1 MSDYIEIRWHGRAQ
15 QGIVTAAKVLAEA
28 ALSSGKYVQ
37 AFPEFGPER
46 MGAPVRAFNRISSE
60 PIRLHGQVTNPGIV
74 LIVDPTLIGMS
85 LSGGMESSG
94 GVTDGTP
101 DDAIFIINTPKSPDE
116 MRKKLSLGSHAKIFT
131 IDASK
136 ISIECIGRH
145 IPNTPMLGAMA
156 KATGVVSVD
165 ALTHD
170 FKENYAKKYSP
181 KVIEGNLKAIRQGF
195 EEVRGG

>member
-1 MSDYIEIRWHGRAQ
+1 MADYTEIRWHGRAQ

-60 PIRLHGQVTNPGIV
+60 PIRIHGQVTNPHII
-74 LIVDPTLIGMS
+74 LIVDPTLIGTVN
-85 LSGGMESSG
+85 
-94 GVTDGTP
+94 VTEGTP
-101 DDAIFIINTPKSPDE
+101 QNAVFIINTPKLPDE
-116 MRKKLSLGSHAKIFT
+116 MKKKLSLGSHARVFT

-165 ALTHD
+165 ALTDD

-181 KVIEGNLKAIRQGF
+181 KVIEGNISAIRHGF
-195 EEVRGG
+195 EQVREG